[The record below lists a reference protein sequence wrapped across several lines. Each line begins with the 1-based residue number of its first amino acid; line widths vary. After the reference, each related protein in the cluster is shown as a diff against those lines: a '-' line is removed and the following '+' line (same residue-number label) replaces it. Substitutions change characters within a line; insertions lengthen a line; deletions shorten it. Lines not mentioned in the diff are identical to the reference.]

1 MTINQARELST
12 DLAER
17 LHGTDFADA
26 AAQLRTAVDDLA
38 RALETVGIVIAS
50 VAPTLAAVGA
60 QSLAPAPPPPVRSA
74 PAA

>member
-1 MTINQARELST
+1 MTIIEARQLST

-17 LHGTDFADA
+17 LQGTEFADA
-26 AAQLRTAVDDLA
+26 AAQLRIAVDDIT

-60 QSLAPAPPPPVRSA
+60 PSLAPAPPPPVRSA